1 MITRTFYTLFF
12 SIVISDIIIYFT
24 HINNLGHTLWRT
36 LWFVPSILLIA
47 GLVTVMFARK
57 QFYMIDKAHIASFY
71 FMLCLAI
78 TIPKCVFAVT
88 YLTKYA
94 VQQFTTADV
103 DRIFTNIALGL
114 GLATFAIIAIGT
126 LWGWRKAVTTRVTV
140 SSSKLPDTFDGLK
153 IVHISDI
160 HASTWS
166 TNPRDFIKIVAK
178 INAENADVIMFTGDL
193 ITHRTSEL
201 AYIEKP
207 LRALRAKYGIYSVL
221 GNHDYSPYY
230 PWRNIMDKKRNL
242 EDLIS
247 LQKDMGWKLLNNTHD
262 YLRIDNDSIA
272 VIGVENWGDPP
283 FSKYGN
289 LPMAMQGVDDKCYKI
304 LLTHNPAH
312 WEAEVKGGDIDL
324 TLSGHTHA
332 MQFKLFGLSLS
343 RLKYRYWNDLHK
355 VGDQYICVNEGLGC
369 TLIPFRFG
377 SWPEITVITLHK
389 AKE

>member
-126 LWGWRKAVTTRVTV
+126 LWGWRKAVITRVTV

-166 TNPRDFIKIVAK
+166 
-178 INAENADVIMFTGDL
+178 
-193 ITHRTSEL
+193 
-201 AYIEKP
+201 
-207 LRALRAKYGIYSVL
+207 
-221 GNHDYSPYY
+221 
-230 PWRNIMDKKRNL
+230 RNW
-242 EDLIS
+242 LIS
-247 LQKDMGWKLLNNTHD
+247 RSRSGHCVRNMA
-262 YLRIDNDSIA
+262 SI
-272 VIGVENWGDPP
+272 P
-283 FSKYGN
+283 FSGITTTRPTIHGATSWIRN
-289 LPMAMQGVDDKCYKI
+289 GI
-304 LLTHNPAH
+304 
-312 WEAEVKGGDIDL
+312 
-324 TLSGHTHA
+324 
-332 MQFKLFGLSLS
+332 S
-343 RLKYRYWNDLHK
+343 R
-355 VGDQYICVNEGLGC
+355 
-369 TLIPFRFG
+369 T
-377 SWPEITVITLHK
+377 
-389 AKE
+389 